1 MNYLDLFSGI
11 GGFHE
16 GLLQA
21 GFKFDY
27 VGFSEIDKN
36 AKQIYQKHFP
46 ESEDLGDVRTI
57 DINRLPKI
65 NLITFGFP
73 CQDLSIA
80 GKRGG
85 LSASRSGLFF
95 EAMQIIGITRPNYF
109 IFENVKGLFSSN
121 EGRDWITI
129 LREIANIGYDG
140 QWQLLNT
147 RCVLPQ
153 NRERIYFVGHIRGE
167 CRPEIFPIGEGNKIS
182 LQQNECKWISKNGE
196 GIAYT
201 LDVNYYKGVAQ
212 KARTIIQINKNESQ
226 GQRIYDPKGISC
238 SIKSIGGGQGGKTG
252 LYKIHCLQRRS
263 PDRPSIK
270 NKTSQ
275 GGSGHLSKED
285 GYTFCLDPVNSMAVE
300 IHNNNIRKLTPIE
313 CERLQ
318 GFPDDWTEGVSDT
331 QRYKCLGNAVSIPV
345 VEEIGKR
352 LLKYV

>member
-1 MNYLDLFSGI
+1 MIDVLIMNYLDLFSGI
-11 GGFHE
+11 GGFHL

-21 GFKFDY
+21 SFKFDY
-27 VGFSEIDKN
+27 VGFSEIDKY

-167 CRPEIFPIGEGNKIS
+167 CRPEIFPIQKSNKLGNVLPTIS
-182 LQQNECKWISKNGE
+182 AGYRK
-196 GIAYT
+196 
-201 LDVNYYKGVAQ
+201 
-212 KARTIIQINKNESQ
+212 
-226 GQRIYDPKGISC
+226 
-238 SIKSIGGGQGGKTG
+238 
-252 LYKIHCLQRRS
+252 RR
-263 PDRPSIK
+263 
-270 NKTSQ
+270 
-275 GGSGHLSKED
+275 GED
-285 GYTFCLDPVNSMAVE
+285 GVFIKIKEKIRFLTEKE
-300 IHNNNIRKLTPIE
+300 IE
-313 CERLQ
+313 YLQ
-318 GFPDDWTEGVSDT
+318 GFPINWTESLSTT
-331 QRYKCLGNAVSIPV
+331 QRYKCLGNAVTVPIV
-345 VEEIGKR
+345 KLIAEK
-352 LLKYV
+352 LKKYDF